1 MTDNRVIVEP
11 LSRDI
16 ILAVADAVAEH
27 DRWLRRW
34 HRAALCGE
42 APAAAISDE
51 NAHRLCQFGRWFER
65 HSQSGLLSGDLF
77 VELGRTHRE
86 VHEAARYLIDMVGRG
101 EMLPA
106 DEYDALLGAY
116 DSFRGVALRIQEE
129 HGLPE
134 DREVSDD
141 EEIAELQSR
150 MTMLAELERE
160 WERAARTDSPLCLV
174 MVRPN
179 GLDDIEEQ
187 YGNLGIDRVVVGLAA
202 RLYSHLRPYDAVYRY
217 GRSEFLICLPGADAA
232 QAGQVTSRLD
242 EALDEAPMAL
252 SETVETD
259 ISARFGIA
267 VSDVRCSVQEVLD
280 RASRAANM
288 AGAAP
293 GERIAIWSPTA
304 EH

>member
-1 MTDNRVIVEP
+1 MDSGNIGKAV
-11 LSRDI
+11 SRDI
-16 ILAVADAVAEH
+16 VLAVAEAVDEH

-42 APAAAISDE
+42 LPDPQIVDQ
-51 NAHRLCQFGRWFER
+51 NAHGLCNFGRWFER
-65 HSQSGLLSGDLF
+65 HSQTGLLSGDRF

-86 VHEAARYLIDMVGRG
+86 VHEAARYLLEKVGQG
-101 EMLPA
+101 EPLPA
-106 DEYDALLGAY
+106 DEYNAMLGAF
-116 DSFRGVALRIQEE
+116 DSFRSVAERIQED

-160 WERAARTDSPLCLV
+160 WERSTRTDTPMCLV

-179 GLDDIEEQ
+179 GLDEIERQ
-187 YGNLGIDRVVVGLAA
+187 YGNLGIDRLVAGLAA
-202 RLYSHLRPYDAVYRY
+202 RLYSHIRPYDAVYRY

-232 QAGQVTSRLD
+232 KAGAVTSRLD
-242 EALDEAPMAL
+242 EALDETPLAL
-252 SETVETD
+252 SEHVETE

-267 VSDVRCSVQEVLD
+267 ISDLRASVQEILD

-288 AGAAP
+288 AGTAP
-293 GERIAIWSPTA
+293 GERVAIWSPTA